1 MDFKRKIHANS
12 HHIIHDELELPL
24 NAFTRT
30 AQVPLQI

>member
-1 MDFKRKIHANS
+1 MDFKIKMYANS
-12 HHIIHDELELPL
+12 HHIIHDVPELPL